1 MKRVR
6 GTRESVGMMKK
17 TFKLMWRQHR
27 VLLLAFIVSALFAAL
42 MLLRLTVL
50 IVYFSQNRDVELLG
64 WMPLGYISHSYNIGA
79 DILTQ
84 AVGLPVSAPMRT
96 SLDKIAAM
104 QGRPLA
110 DVEQDILDAVQ
121 AERSKQ

>member
-1 MKRVR
+1 
-6 GTRESVGMMKK
+6 MMKK

-50 IVYFSQNRDVELLG
+50 IVYFSHNRDAELLG
-64 WMPLGYISHSYNIGA
+64 WMPLGYISHSYNVDT
-79 DILTQ
+79 DILAK
-84 AVGLPVSAPMRT
+84 AVGLPASAPMRT

-110 DVEQDILDAVQ
+110 DVERDILAAIK